1 MKSLNMYLGSV
12 IDNDGLHFESL
23 LDDDDIFLDSGNEK
37 KLVKEWINDNY
48 KIDGNLTISDDLIV
62 DCSGSVYIRNKSI
75 TSLTNGLF
83 RWDKVDR
90 NFDCSYCSNIKSLE
104 GAPEWVGGRFCCN
117 DCDNLTSL
125 EGAPKGVIGMFSCS
139 QCNNLKTL
147 KGAPKKVVGGFY
159 CGACMNLTSLE
170 GAPKEV
176 GRDFNCGDCEKL
188 TSLEGAPEKVGG
200 GFACRGCKKLKI
212 TRSDHKKYKI
222 ME

>member
-1 MKSLNMYLGSV
+1 MKSLK
-12 IDNDGLHFESL
+12 LHFESL
-23 LDDDDIFLDSGNEK
+23 LDDDDVFLDSGNEK

-125 EGAPKGVIGMFSCS
+125 EGAPREVGKDFSCGH
-139 QCNNLKTL
+139 NK
-147 KGAPKKVVGGFY
+147 
-159 CGACMNLTSLE
+159 LTSLE
-170 GAPKEV
+170 GAPEKI
-176 GRDFNCGDCEKL
+176 GRDFNCAYNNL

-200 GFACRGCKKLKI
+200 SFECWGCKNLKI
-212 TRSDHKKYKI
+212 TDSDRKKYKI
-222 ME
+222 VN